1 MKKIVSLKKLMPK
14 RVELLLIP
22 LASPLLV
29 GVYEDARLIRSIE
42 SHEKSSEYLPLLFRE
57 LLEEYEIKALY
68 YANGPG
74 SFMAIKVAY
83 IFLKSLSILKEIP
96 LYGADAFC
104 FNDNAP
110 IKAIGKLCF
119 VKIASQIETQK
130 LQSVPESTFRLPQQL
145 VYEKFTPNAAPLYMI
160 SAVGS

>member
-1 MKKIVSLKKLMPK
+1 MPK
-14 RVELLLIP
+14 EVELLLIP

-29 GVYEDARLIRSIE
+29 GIYEDSKLIRTIE
-42 SHEKSSEYLPLLFRE
+42 SNEKSSEYLPILFRE

-83 IFLKSLSILKEIP
+83 LFLRTLSIIKEIP
-96 LYGADAFC
+96 LFGADAFY

-130 LQSVPESTFRLPQQL
+130 LQSVPESIFRLPRQL
-145 VYEKFTPNAAPLYMI
+145 VYEKFTPNAAPFYII
-160 SAVGS
+160 SAVG